1 VVVNKPAAVPD
12 VNTVLAK
19 AAKPETVAVVTTI
32 GEETAR
38 QSGKVFMQTVA
49 DDNGASWMRKSFYD
63 DKAGLHEFEFAL
75 RVWRHDQLRG
85 NQLIL
90 QPVRCEARVGC
101 AFAFMT
107 QLGVDM
113 TKYTRGL
120 QGLSALRFLPKAV
133 QALETVHSA
142 NVFHGDIKTENMIV
156 LGDGT
161 FRLTDFGLAGALD
174 SWPRHVRGTPGF
186 RYPWE
191 TTAGPAATDA
201 WALGC
206 VAYEFAT
213 GSRLFTV
220 ADIMELSVPT
230 TTEFFLKLFL
240 ARKDALGLADVIVR
254 DLTKTTVP
262 SMMRS
267 LLEFGASVEQAA
279 FKKRARASIQPCPV
293 NKLSKSARKNKRHK
307 AAKARQRQACMENLT
322 ALTVG

>member
-1 VVVNKPAAVPD
+1 MRGP
-12 VNTVLAK
+12 
-19 AAKPETVAVVTTI
+19 
-32 GEETAR
+32 
-38 QSGKVFMQTVA
+38 SGLPICFLT
-49 DDNGASWMRKSFYD
+49 
-63 DKAGLHEFEFAL
+63 
-75 RVWRHDQLRG
+75 
-85 NQLIL
+85 
-90 QPVRCEARVGC
+90 P
-101 AFAFMT
+101 
-107 QLGVDM
+107 LGVDM
-113 TKYTRGL
+113 TKHIRGL
-120 QGLSALRFLPKAV
+120 RLSALRFLPKAV

-174 SWPRHVRGTPGF
+174 SWPRQVRGTPGF
-186 RYPWE
+186 RYPWD

-213 GSRLFTV
+213 GSRLFTT
-220 ADIMELSVPT
+220 ADITELSVPT

-322 ALTVG
+322 ALPVG

>member
-1 VVVNKPAAVPD
+1 MIKPAAVTKVDPRAD
-12 VNTVLAK
+12 
-19 AAKPETVAVVTTI
+19 AAKPEAVAVVTAV
-32 GEETAR
+32 GEATTR

-49 DDNGASWMRKSFYD
+49 DDNGALWMRKSFTD
-63 DKAGLHEFEFAL
+63 EHAGLCEFEVGR
-75 RVWRHDQLRG
+75 RVWKHDQLRG

-90 QPVRCEARVGC
+90 QHVRCEPHYGC
-101 AFAFMT
+101 PYAFMT
-107 QLGVDM
+107 PLGVDM
-113 TKYTRGL
+113 HQYIRGA
-120 QGLSALRFLPKAV
+120 QGSSALRFLPKVV
-133 QALETVHSA
+133 QAVETVHNA
-142 NVFHGDIKTENMIV
+142 HFFHGDLKPENMIV
-156 LGDGT
+156 LDNQT
-161 FRLTDFGLAGALD
+161 FRLTDFGLAGDLD
-174 SWPRHVRGTPGF
+174 SPPRSVRGTQG
-186 RYPWE
+186 YQYLWK
-191 TTAGPAATDA
+191 TKAGPAATDA

-213 GSRLFTV
+213 GSRLFTT
-220 ADIMELSVPT
+220 ADITELSVPT

-307 AAKARQRQACMENLT
+307 AAKARHQACIENCT
-322 ALTVG
+322 ALQPVLE

>member
-1 VVVNKPAAVPD
+1 VAKPKPADVTN
-12 VNTVLAK
+12 VNTVRAN

-38 QSGKVFMQTVA
+38 QSGKVYMQTVA
-49 DDNGASWMRKSFYD
+49 DANGASWMRKSFTD
-63 DKAGLHEFEFAL
+63 EHAGLREYEIGL

-90 QPVRCEARVGC
+90 QLVRCEARSGC
-101 AFAFMT
+101 PYAFMSP
-107 QLGVDM
+107 LGVDM
-113 TKYTRGL
+113 PKFIRGL
-120 QGLSALRFLPKAV
+120 GSSALRFLPKAV

-142 NVFHGDIKTENMIV
+142 NVFHGDVKTENMIV
-156 LGDGT
+156 LNGT
-161 FRLTDFGLAGALD
+161 LQLMDFGLAGDLD
-174 SWPRHVRGTPGF
+174 SHPRYVRGTPGY
-186 RYPWE
+186 RYLWK
-191 TTAGPAATDA
+191 TKAGPAATDA

-213 GSRLFTV
+213 GSKLFTAAEIV
-220 ADIMELSVPT
+220 ELSVPT
-230 TTEFFLKLFL
+230 TTEFVLNLFLKTKG
-240 ARKDALGLADVIVR
+240 AEGLADVIVR

-279 FKKRARASIQPCPV
+279 FKKRARESIQPCPV

-307 AAKARQRQACMENLT
+307 AAKARQRQSCMENFT
-322 ALTVG
+322 ALPVV

>member
-1 VVVNKPAAVPD
+1 MVINKPAAVPD

-19 AAKPETVAVVTTI
+19 AAKPETVAVVTTN
-32 GEETAR
+32 GEEKTR
-38 QSGKVFMQTVA
+38 PSGKVFMQTVA
-49 DDNGASWMRKSFYD
+49 DDNGASWMRKSFID
-63 DKAGLHEFEFAL
+63 EKAALHEFEFAL

-101 AFAFMT
+101 PFAFMT
-107 QLGVDM
+107 PLGVDM
-113 TKYTRGL
+113 TKHIRGL

-161 FRLTDFGLAGALD
+161 FRLTDFGLAGPLD
-174 SWPRHVRGTPGF
+174 SCPRHVRGTPGF
-186 RYPWE
+186 RYPWD

-213 GSRLFTV
+213 GSRLFTT
-220 ADIMELSVPT
+220 ADITELSVPT

-322 ALTVG
+322 ALPVG

>member
-1 VVVNKPAAVPD
+1 
-12 VNTVLAK
+12 
-19 AAKPETVAVVTTI
+19 
-32 GEETAR
+32 
-38 QSGKVFMQTVA
+38 
-49 DDNGASWMRKSFYD
+49 
-63 DKAGLHEFEFAL
+63 
-75 RVWRHDQLRG
+75 
-85 NQLIL
+85 
-90 QPVRCEARVGC
+90 
-101 AFAFMT
+101 MT
-107 QLGVDM
+107 PLGVDM

-120 QGLSALRFLPKAV
+120 QGSSSLRFLPKAV

-156 LGDGT
+156 LDDGT

-213 GSRLFTV
+213 GSRLFTA

-307 AAKARQRQACMENLT
+307 AAKARQRQACMENVT
-322 ALTVG
+322 ALPVGS

>member
-1 VVVNKPAAVPD
+1 MVINKPAAVPD

-38 QSGKVFMQTVA
+38 HSSKVFMQTVA
-49 DDNGASWMRKSFYD
+49 DDNGASWMRKSFID
-63 DKAGLHEFEFAL
+63 EKAALHEFEFAL

-101 AFAFMT
+101 PFAFMT
-107 QLGVDM
+107 PLGVDM
-113 TKYTRGL
+113 TKHIRGL

-156 LGDGT
+156 LDDGT
-161 FRLTDFGLAGALD
+161 FRLTDFGLAGDLD
-174 SWPRHVRGTPGF
+174 SCPRHVRGTPGF
-186 RYPWE
+186 RYPWD

-213 GSRLFTV
+213 GSRLFTT
-220 ADIMELSVPT
+220 ADITELSVPT

-322 ALTVG
+322 ALPVG

>member
-1 VVVNKPAAVPD
+1 MVVNKPAAVPD

-161 FRLTDFGLAGALD
+161 FRLTYFGLAGALD

-206 VAYEFAT
+206 
-213 GSRLFTV
+213 RL
-220 ADIMELSVPT
+220 
-230 TTEFFLKLFL
+230 
-240 ARKDALGLADVIVR
+240 RVR
-254 DLTKTTVP
+254 DWIEAVH
-262 SMMRS
+262 SR
-267 LLEFGASVEQAA
+267 
-279 FKKRARASIQPCPV
+279 
-293 NKLSKSARKNKRHK
+293 
-307 AAKARQRQACMENLT
+307 
-322 ALTVG
+322 

>member
-1 VVVNKPAAVPD
+1 MTKPAAVPD
-12 VNTVLAK
+12 VNTVLTK
-19 AAKPETVAVVTTI
+19 AAKPETVAIVKTI

-49 DDNGASWMRKSFYD
+49 DDNLASWMRKSFAD
-63 DKAGLHEFEFAL
+63 ENAGSHEFEFAL

-101 AFAFMT
+101 PFAFMT
-107 QLGVDM
+107 PLGVDM
-113 TKYTRGL
+113 TKHIRGL

-161 FRLTDFGLAGALD
+161 FRLTDFGLAGDLD
-174 SWPRHVRGTPGF
+174 SCPRHVRGTPGF
-186 RYPWE
+186 RYPWD

-213 GSRLFTV
+213 GSRLFTT
-220 ADIMELSVPT
+220 ADITELSVPT

-322 ALTVG
+322 ALPVG

>member
-1 VVVNKPAAVPD
+1 MVISN
-12 VNTVLAK
+12 VNTVRAN

-38 QSGKVFMQTVA
+38 QSGKVYMQTVA
-49 DDNGASWMRKSFYD
+49 DANGASWMRKSFTD
-63 DKAGLHEFEFAL
+63 EHAGLREYEIGL

-90 QPVRCEARVGC
+90 QPVRCEARVDC
-101 AFAFMT
+101 PFAFMT
-107 QLGVDM
+107 PLGVDM
-113 TKYTRGL
+113 PKFIRGL
-120 QGLSALRFLPKAV
+120 GSSALRFLPKAV

-142 NVFHGDIKTENMIV
+142 NVFHGDVKTENMIV
-156 LGDGT
+156 LNGT
-161 FRLTDFGLAGALD
+161 LQLMDFGLAGDLD
-174 SWPRHVRGTPGF
+174 SPPRSVRGTQG
-186 RYPWE
+186 YQYLWK
-191 TTAGPAATDA
+191 TKAGPAATDA

-213 GSRLFTV
+213 GSRLFTT
-220 ADIMELSVPT
+220 ADITELSVPT

-279 FKKRARASIQPCPV
+279 FKKRARASILRCPV
-293 NKLSKSARKNKRHK
+293 NKLSKSAREEQV
-307 AAKARQRQACMENLT
+307 A
-322 ALTVG
+322 